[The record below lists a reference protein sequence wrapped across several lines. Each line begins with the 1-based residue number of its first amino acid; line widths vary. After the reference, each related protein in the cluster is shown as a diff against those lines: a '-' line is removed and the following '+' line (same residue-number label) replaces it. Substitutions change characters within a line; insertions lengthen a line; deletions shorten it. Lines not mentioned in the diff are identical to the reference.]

1 LQGLKPGVDLIGFI
15 GPAEAVPLLQSFEE
29 SALQGVFQ
37 QPVVLDVDLIGIFG
51 TTEVM
56 PRYKALGI
64 RLFNEFFAQAV
75 KPCSLLCAGDESWAY
90 RTRRFLTGL

>member
-56 PRYKALGI
+56 PRYKARW
-64 RLFNEFFAQAV
+64 RLRLIEFF
-75 KPCSLLCAGDESWAY
+75 SEL
-90 RTRRFLTGL
+90 